1 MKGKIIVN
9 DVQQMQTEGLNQDL
23 YLLEEKRA
31 MSTLEISIY
40 VDFADSEIRGDVI
53 AYGNWE
59 DLSTEECIE
68 YLQAVPVEKRV
79 RDFESLL
86 A

>member
-1 MKGKIIVN
+1 MNGKIVVN

-31 MSTLEISIY
+31 MSTFEISIY
-40 VDFADSEIRGDVI
+40 VDFADLEIRGDVI

-68 YLQAVPVEKRV
+68 YLQAVPAEKRL

>member
-68 YLQAVPVEKRV
+68 YLQAVPFEKRV